1 MRILIAE
8 NEPLHA
14 DRFEMLAEQ
23 MGYEVSGVFDNAFD
37 ALNGFYTQPP
47 DLLLLDI
54 HLSGEVDGIEL
65 ATRINQNRPVP
76 VVFVTSL
83 TDNETF
89 ARARSLRPVAFI
101 LKPFDTLQLQRAI
114 ELAVSQL
121 EADPQPAPEPFS
133 QYDLVLPDCLFIKV
147 RSKLEKVPLGE
158 ILYIE
163 ADGRYAMV
171 HTLAGRK
178 YAIRISLT
186 EMLAKLPGKQFAQS
200 HRSYVV
206 NLSCLQQ
213 LDLQEMTVLVGG
225 QTIPLSKSH
234 RDDLLARLDQ
244 V

>member
-37 ALNGFYTQPP
+37 ALNGFYTRHP

-54 HLSGEVDGIEL
+54 HLNGEVDGIEL
-65 ATRINQNRPVP
+65 AARINQMRPVP

-83 TDNETF
+83 TDDETF
-89 ARARSLRPVAFI
+89 ARARNLRPVAFI

-121 EADPQPAPEPFS
+121 EEISSPEAEPF
-133 QYDLVLPDCLFIKV
+133 YRFDLALRDCLFIKV
-147 RSKLEKVPLGE
+147 RSKLEKVDFGD

-171 HTLAGRK
+171 HTSAGRK
-178 YAIRISLT
+178 FAVRISLT
-186 EMLAKLPGKQFAQS
+186 EMMAKLPEKQFAQS
-200 HRSYVV
+200 HRSFVV
-206 NLSCLQQ
+206 NLRSLQQ

-225 QTIPLSKSH
+225 QSIPLSKSH
-234 RDDLLARLDQ
+234 RDELLARLDQ